1 MIQNKPLLLRA
12 LAGALICIPVYASAG
27 NASYYNT
34 STEAKVFPWKK
45 NKKKETTEEVSKT
58 DFEKIASESNLVS
71 RGMFNVYAQDGK
83 YYFEIPVSLLQ
94 RDMLVVNKLQRVP
107 FELNDAGVNR
117 GTNYETQ
124 MIRFE
129 WNKEEKKIRV
139 RQSRPLPESPEN
151 DAITRS
157 VRDNFISPLIA
168 DFKLEACNAD
178 STSVII
184 QINDIYDGS
193 ETSINNVFDNI
204 NLGTSAVKDL
214 SRIMSIKA
222 FPNNIVAT
230 SELTTKVREGMSAV
244 NVTVEV
250 SSSLVLLPEKPMMGR
265 LDDPKVGYFTKDLL
279 YFSDSQQ
286 KTEEKKYITRWRL
299 EPKPE
304 NREAYLRGEL
314 VEPEKPIVF
323 YIENSTPYR
332 WRKYIKQGIEDWQ
345 VAFERAGFKNAIIAK
360 ELPPEKPIVF
370 YIENST
376 PYRWRKYIKQGIE
389 DWQVAFERAGFK
401 NAIIAKEL
409 PDSIA
414 ANADDINYSVVTYA
428 ASSKANAMGPSIL
441 DPRSGEILEAD
452 IMWWHNVISMVQEW
466 ITVQTGAIDPKARGT
481 KLPDEMMGDAIR
493 FVACH
498 EVGHSLGLRH
508 NMMGSW
514 TFPTDSLRSKS
525 FTDKM
530 NSTASSIMDYA
541 RYNYVAQ
548 PGDGVTAVSPHIGPY
563 DIFAIEYGYRWY
575 GLPTPE
581 AEKDVL
587 YDFLNKHNGRLY
599 KYSEAQDP
607 RSAVDPRAQNEDLGD
622 DPVRS
627 SELGIANLKRIVPE
641 IIKWTT
647 TGEKGQTYEEA
658 SRLYYAVI
666 TQWNNYLYHVMANIG
681 GIYIENTTV
690 GDGVKTYTYV
700 EKEKQEASLDFL
712 LNEVL
717 CYPRWLFDTEISDY
731 TFLLRKNPT
740 GVIEYAPSQILKN
753 TQGYIFW
760 DLLSN
765 DRLMRMLEN
774 ELKNGKKAFTV
785 VEMMDKM
792 HNSIFATTIKGGT
805 PDVME
810 RNLQKG
816 FLDALITAAAESEGV
831 KINKQLTATSGN
843 PYLFHH
849 TPWCSHNEFA
859 IEQAERMGAR
869 RELSFYG
876 GQVNRISDAISV
888 KRGEL
893 LRIKKLLESR
903 RNTSDTAARYHYDD
917 MILRINTALGLK
929 D

>member
-27 NASYYNT
+27 NASYYNA

-124 MIRFE
+124 MVRFE

-204 NLGTSAVKDL
+204 NLGTSAIKDL

-304 NREAYLRGEL
+304 DREAYLRGEL
-314 VEPEKPIVF
+314 VE
-323 YIENSTPYR
+323 
-332 WRKYIKQGIEDWQ
+332 
-345 VAFERAGFKNAIIAK
+345 
-360 ELPPEKPIVF
+360 PEKPIVF

-792 HNSIFATTIKGGT
+792 HNSIFATTIKGGA

-849 TPWCSHNEFA
+849 TPWCSHDEFA

>member
-27 NASYYNT
+27 NASYYNA

-168 DFKLEACNAD
+168 DFKQEACNAD
-178 STSVII
+178 STAVII

-204 NLGTSAVKDL
+204 NLGTSAIKDL

-304 NREAYLRGEL
+304 DREAYLRGEL
-314 VEPEKPIVF
+314 VE
-323 YIENSTPYR
+323 
-332 WRKYIKQGIEDWQ
+332 
-345 VAFERAGFKNAIIAK
+345 
-360 ELPPEKPIVF
+360 PEKPIVF

-587 YDFLNKHNGRLY
+587 YDFLNEHNGRLY

-785 VEMMDKM
+785 VEMMDKI

-849 TPWCSHNEFA
+849 TPWCSHDEFA

>member
-27 NASYYNT
+27 NASYYNA

-58 DFEKIASESNLVS
+58 DFEKVASESNLVS

-178 STSVII
+178 STAVII

-314 VEPEKPIVF
+314 VE
-323 YIENSTPYR
+323 
-332 WRKYIKQGIEDWQ
+332 
-345 VAFERAGFKNAIIAK
+345 
-360 ELPPEKPIVF
+360 PEKPIVF

-849 TPWCSHNEFA
+849 TPWCSHDEFA

>member
-1 MIQNKPLLLRA
+1 MIQNNPLLLRA

-27 NASYYNT
+27 NASYYDA

-178 STSVII
+178 STAVII

-304 NREAYLRGEL
+304 DREAYLRGEL
-314 VEPEKPIVF
+314 VE
-323 YIENSTPYR
+323 
-332 WRKYIKQGIEDWQ
+332 
-345 VAFERAGFKNAIIAK
+345 
-360 ELPPEKPIVF
+360 PEKPIVF

-849 TPWCSHNEFA
+849 TPWCSHDEFA

>member
-27 NASYYNT
+27 NASYYNA

-168 DFKLEACNAD
+168 DFKLEACNTD
-178 STSVII
+178 STAVII

-204 NLGTSAVKDL
+204 NLGTSAIKDL

-250 SSSLVLLPEKPMMGR
+250 SSSLVLLPEKAMMGR

-304 NREAYLRGEL
+304 DREAYLRGEL
-314 VEPEKPIVF
+314 VE
-323 YIENSTPYR
+323 
-332 WRKYIKQGIEDWQ
+332 
-345 VAFERAGFKNAIIAK
+345 
-360 ELPPEKPIVF
+360 PEKPIVF

-647 TGEKGQTYEEA
+647 TGEKGQTYKEA

-816 FLDALITAAAESEGV
+816 FLDALITAAAENEGV

-849 TPWCSHNEFA
+849 TPWCSHDEFA

>member
-27 NASYYNT
+27 NASYYNA

-168 DFKLEACNAD
+168 DFKLEACNTD
-178 STSVII
+178 STAVII

-304 NREAYLRGEL
+304 DREAYLRGEL
-314 VEPEKPIVF
+314 VE
-323 YIENSTPYR
+323 
-332 WRKYIKQGIEDWQ
+332 
-345 VAFERAGFKNAIIAK
+345 
-360 ELPPEKPIVF
+360 PEKPIVF

-849 TPWCSHNEFA
+849 TPWCSHDEFA

>member
-360 ELPPEKPIVF
+360 ELP
-370 YIENST
+370 
-376 PYRWRKYIKQGIE
+376 
-389 DWQVAFERAGFK
+389 
-401 NAIIAKEL
+401 
-409 PDSIA
+409 DSIA

-548 PGDGVTAVSPHIGPY
+548 LGDGVTAVSPHIGPY

-785 VEMMDKM
+785 VEMMDKT

>member
-27 NASYYNT
+27 NASYYNA

-71 RGMFNVYAQDGK
+71 RGMFNVYTQDGK

-204 NLGTSAVKDL
+204 NLGTSAIKDL

-304 NREAYLRGEL
+304 DREAYLRGEL
-314 VEPEKPIVF
+314 VE
-323 YIENSTPYR
+323 
-332 WRKYIKQGIEDWQ
+332 
-345 VAFERAGFKNAIIAK
+345 
-360 ELPPEKPIVF
+360 PEKPIVF

-587 YDFLNKHNGRLY
+587 YDFLNEHNGRLY

-785 VEMMDKM
+785 VEMMDKI

-849 TPWCSHNEFA
+849 TPWCSHDEFA

>member
-360 ELPPEKPIVF
+360 ELP
-370 YIENST
+370 
-376 PYRWRKYIKQGIE
+376 
-389 DWQVAFERAGFK
+389 
-401 NAIIAKEL
+401 
-409 PDSIA
+409 DSIA

-466 ITVQTGAIDPKARGT
+466 ITVQTGAIDPKARGA

>member
-27 NASYYNT
+27 NASYYNA

-204 NLGTSAVKDL
+204 NLGTSAIKDL

-304 NREAYLRGEL
+304 DREAYLRGEL
-314 VEPEKPIVF
+314 VE
-323 YIENSTPYR
+323 
-332 WRKYIKQGIEDWQ
+332 
-345 VAFERAGFKNAIIAK
+345 
-360 ELPPEKPIVF
+360 PEKPIVF

-581 AEKDVL
+581 AEKNVL

-849 TPWCSHNEFA
+849 TPWCSHDEFA

>member
-222 FPNNIVAT
+222 LPNNIVAT

-314 VEPEKPIVF
+314 VE
-323 YIENSTPYR
+323 
-332 WRKYIKQGIEDWQ
+332 
-345 VAFERAGFKNAIIAK
+345 
-360 ELPPEKPIVF
+360 PEKPIVF

-849 TPWCSHNEFA
+849 TPWCSHDEFA

>member
-27 NASYYNT
+27 NASYYNA

-168 DFKLEACNAD
+168 DFKLEACNTD
-178 STSVII
+178 STAVII

-204 NLGTSAVKDL
+204 NLGTSAIKDL

-304 NREAYLRGEL
+304 DREAYLRGEL
-314 VEPEKPIVF
+314 VE
-323 YIENSTPYR
+323 
-332 WRKYIKQGIEDWQ
+332 
-345 VAFERAGFKNAIIAK
+345 
-360 ELPPEKPIVF
+360 PEKPIVF

-575 GLPTPE
+575 GLSTPE

-816 FLDALITAAAESEGV
+816 FLDALITAAAENEGV

-849 TPWCSHNEFA
+849 TPWCSHDEFA

>member
-27 NASYYNT
+27 NASYYNA

-178 STSVII
+178 STAVII

-204 NLGTSAVKDL
+204 NLGTSAIKDL

-304 NREAYLRGEL
+304 DREAYLRGEL

-345 VAFERAGFKNAIIAK
+345 VAFERA
-360 ELPPEKPIVF
+360 
-370 YIENST
+370 
-376 PYRWRKYIKQGIE
+376 R
-389 DWQVAFERAGFK
+389 FK

>member
-27 NASYYNT
+27 NASYYNA

-360 ELPPEKPIVF
+360 ELP
-370 YIENST
+370 
-376 PYRWRKYIKQGIE
+376 
-389 DWQVAFERAGFK
+389 
-401 NAIIAKEL
+401 
-409 PDSIA
+409 DSIA
-414 ANADDINYSVVTYA
+414 VNADDINYSVVTYA

-765 DRLMRMLEN
+765 DRLMRMQEN

>member
-304 NREAYLRGEL
+304 DREAYLRGEL

-360 ELPPEKPIVF
+360 ELP
-370 YIENST
+370 
-376 PYRWRKYIKQGIE
+376 
-389 DWQVAFERAGFK
+389 
-401 NAIIAKEL
+401 
-409 PDSIA
+409 DSIA
-414 ANADDINYSVVTYA
+414 TNADDINYSVVTYA

-831 KINKQLTATSGN
+831 KINKQLTTTSGN

-849 TPWCSHNEFA
+849 TPWCSHDEFA

>member
-27 NASYYNT
+27 NASYYNA

-178 STSVII
+178 STAVII

-204 NLGTSAVKDL
+204 NLGTSAIKDL

-304 NREAYLRGEL
+304 DREAYLRGEL
-314 VEPEKPIVF
+314 VE
-323 YIENSTPYR
+323 
-332 WRKYIKQGIEDWQ
+332 
-345 VAFERAGFKNAIIAK
+345 
-360 ELPPEKPIVF
+360 PEKPIVF

-548 PGDGVTAVSPHIGPY
+548 PRDGVTAVSPHIGPY

-849 TPWCSHNEFA
+849 TPWCSHDEFA

>member
-27 NASYYNT
+27 NASYYNA

-178 STSVII
+178 STAVII

-204 NLGTSAVKDL
+204 NLGTSAIKDL

-304 NREAYLRGEL
+304 DREAYLRGEL

-345 VAFERAGFKNAIIAK
+345 VAFEH
-360 ELPPEKPIVF
+360 
-370 YIENST
+370 
-376 PYRWRKYIKQGIE
+376 
-389 DWQVAFERAGFK
+389 AGFK

-831 KINKQLTATSGN
+831 KINKQLTTTSGN

-849 TPWCSHNEFA
+849 TPWCSHDEFA

>member
-27 NASYYNT
+27 NASYYNA

-58 DFEKIASESNLVS
+58 DFEKIASESNLIS

-178 STSVII
+178 STAVII

-204 NLGTSAVKDL
+204 NLGTSAIKDL

-286 KTEEKKYITRWRL
+286 KTEEKKYITRWRR

-304 NREAYLRGEL
+304 DREAYLRGEL
-314 VEPEKPIVF
+314 VE
-323 YIENSTPYR
+323 
-332 WRKYIKQGIEDWQ
+332 
-345 VAFERAGFKNAIIAK
+345 
-360 ELPPEKPIVF
+360 PEKPIVF

-849 TPWCSHNEFA
+849 TPWCSHDEFA

>member
-314 VEPEKPIVF
+314 VE
-323 YIENSTPYR
+323 
-332 WRKYIKQGIEDWQ
+332 
-345 VAFERAGFKNAIIAK
+345 
-360 ELPPEKPIVF
+360 PEKPIVF

-765 DRLMRMLEN
+765 DRLIRMLEN

>member
-1 MIQNKPLLLRA
+1 MQNKPLLLRA

-27 NASYYNT
+27 NASYYNA

-168 DFKLEACNAD
+168 DFKLEACNTD
-178 STSVII
+178 STAVII

-204 NLGTSAVKDL
+204 NLGTSAIKDL

-304 NREAYLRGEL
+304 DREAYLRGEL
-314 VEPEKPIVF
+314 VE
-323 YIENSTPYR
+323 
-332 WRKYIKQGIEDWQ
+332 
-345 VAFERAGFKNAIIAK
+345 
-360 ELPPEKPIVF
+360 PEKPIVF

-587 YDFLNKHNGRLY
+587 YDFLNEHNGRLY

-849 TPWCSHNEFA
+849 TPWCSHDEFA
-859 IEQAERMGAR
+859 IEQAERMGTR

>member
-27 NASYYNT
+27 NASYYNA

-168 DFKLEACNAD
+168 DFKLEACNTD
-178 STSVII
+178 STAVII

-204 NLGTSAVKDL
+204 NLGTSAIKDL

-304 NREAYLRGEL
+304 DREAYLRGEL
-314 VEPEKPIVF
+314 VE
-323 YIENSTPYR
+323 
-332 WRKYIKQGIEDWQ
+332 
-345 VAFERAGFKNAIIAK
+345 
-360 ELPPEKPIVF
+360 PEKPIVF

-792 HNSIFATTIKGGT
+792 HNSIFATTIKGGA

-849 TPWCSHNEFA
+849 TPWCSHDEFA

>member
-27 NASYYNT
+27 NASYYNA

-204 NLGTSAVKDL
+204 NLGTSAIKDL

-286 KTEEKKYITRWRL
+286 KTKEKKYITRWRL

-304 NREAYLRGEL
+304 DREAYLRGEL
-314 VEPEKPIVF
+314 VE
-323 YIENSTPYR
+323 
-332 WRKYIKQGIEDWQ
+332 
-345 VAFERAGFKNAIIAK
+345 
-360 ELPPEKPIVF
+360 PEKPIVF

-831 KINKQLTATSGN
+831 KINKQLTTTSGN

-849 TPWCSHNEFA
+849 TPWCSHDEFA

>member
-1 MIQNKPLLLRA
+1 MIQNNPLLLRA

-27 NASYYNT
+27 NASYYNA

-168 DFKLEACNAD
+168 DFKQEACNAD
-178 STSVII
+178 STAVII

-204 NLGTSAVKDL
+204 NLGTSAIKDL

-304 NREAYLRGEL
+304 DREAYLRGEL

-360 ELPPEKPIVF
+360 ELP
-370 YIENST
+370 
-376 PYRWRKYIKQGIE
+376 
-389 DWQVAFERAGFK
+389 
-401 NAIIAKEL
+401 
-409 PDSIA
+409 DSIA
-414 ANADDINYSVVTYA
+414 TNADDINYSVVTYA

-849 TPWCSHNEFA
+849 TPWCSHDEFA
-859 IEQAERMGAR
+859 IEQAERMGAK

>member
-27 NASYYNT
+27 NASHCNA

-204 NLGTSAVKDL
+204 NLGTSAIKDL

-304 NREAYLRGEL
+304 DREAYLRGEL
-314 VEPEKPIVF
+314 VE
-323 YIENSTPYR
+323 
-332 WRKYIKQGIEDWQ
+332 
-345 VAFERAGFKNAIIAK
+345 
-360 ELPPEKPIVF
+360 PEKPIVF

-466 ITVQTGAIDPKARGT
+466 ITVQTGAIDPQARGT

-712 LNEVL
+712 LDEVL

-849 TPWCSHNEFA
+849 TPWCSHDEFA

>member
-314 VEPEKPIVF
+314 VE
-323 YIENSTPYR
+323 
-332 WRKYIKQGIEDWQ
+332 
-345 VAFERAGFKNAIIAK
+345 
-360 ELPPEKPIVF
+360 PEKPIVF

-810 RNLQKG
+810 RNVQKG

>member
-83 YYFEIPVSLLQ
+83 YYFKIPVSLLQ

-360 ELPPEKPIVF
+360 ELP
-370 YIENST
+370 
-376 PYRWRKYIKQGIE
+376 
-389 DWQVAFERAGFK
+389 
-401 NAIIAKEL
+401 
-409 PDSIA
+409 DSIA
-414 ANADDINYSVVTYA
+414 VNADDINYSVVTYA

>member
-27 NASYYNT
+27 NASYYNA

-204 NLGTSAVKDL
+204 NLGTSAIKDL

-304 NREAYLRGEL
+304 DREAYLRGEL
-314 VEPEKPIVF
+314 VE
-323 YIENSTPYR
+323 
-332 WRKYIKQGIEDWQ
+332 
-345 VAFERAGFKNAIIAK
+345 
-360 ELPPEKPIVF
+360 PEKPIVF

-831 KINKQLTATSGN
+831 KINKQLTTTSSN

-849 TPWCSHNEFA
+849 TPWCSHDEFA
-859 IEQAERMGAR
+859 IEQAEHMGAR

>member
-304 NREAYLRGEL
+304 NHEAYLRGEL
-314 VEPEKPIVF
+314 VE
-323 YIENSTPYR
+323 
-332 WRKYIKQGIEDWQ
+332 
-345 VAFERAGFKNAIIAK
+345 
-360 ELPPEKPIVF
+360 PEKPIVF

-903 RNTSDTAARYHYDD
+903 RNTSDTAARNHYDD

>member
-27 NASYYNT
+27 NASYYNA

-178 STSVII
+178 STAVII

-304 NREAYLRGEL
+304 DREAYLRGEL
-314 VEPEKPIVF
+314 VE
-323 YIENSTPYR
+323 
-332 WRKYIKQGIEDWQ
+332 
-345 VAFERAGFKNAIIAK
+345 
-360 ELPPEKPIVF
+360 PEKPIVF

-647 TGEKGQTYEEA
+647 TGEKEQTYEEA

-831 KINKQLTATSGN
+831 KINKQLTTTSGN

-849 TPWCSHNEFA
+849 TPWCSHDEFA

>member
-1 MIQNKPLLLRA
+1 M
-12 LAGALICIPVYASAG
+12 ICIPVYASAG
-27 NASYYNT
+27 NASYYNA

-360 ELPPEKPIVF
+360 ELP
-370 YIENST
+370 
-376 PYRWRKYIKQGIE
+376 
-389 DWQVAFERAGFK
+389 
-401 NAIIAKEL
+401 
-409 PDSIA
+409 DSIA
-414 ANADDINYSVVTYA
+414 VNADDINYSVVTYA

-849 TPWCSHNEFA
+849 TPWCSHDEFA

>member
-304 NREAYLRGEL
+304 DREAYLRGEL
-314 VEPEKPIVF
+314 VE
-323 YIENSTPYR
+323 
-332 WRKYIKQGIEDWQ
+332 
-345 VAFERAGFKNAIIAK
+345 
-360 ELPPEKPIVF
+360 PEKPIVF

>member
-27 NASYYNT
+27 NASYYNA

-168 DFKLEACNAD
+168 DFKLEACNTD
-178 STSVII
+178 STAVII

-304 NREAYLRGEL
+304 DREAYLRGEL
-314 VEPEKPIVF
+314 VE
-323 YIENSTPYR
+323 
-332 WRKYIKQGIEDWQ
+332 
-345 VAFERAGFKNAIIAK
+345 
-360 ELPPEKPIVF
+360 PEKPIVF

-587 YDFLNKHNGRLY
+587 YDFLNKHNRRLY

-849 TPWCSHNEFA
+849 TPWCSHDEFA

>member
-1 MIQNKPLLLRA
+1 MIQNNPLLLRA

-27 NASYYNT
+27 NASYYNA

-139 RQSRPLPESPEN
+139 RQSRSLPESPEN

-204 NLGTSAVKDL
+204 NLGTSAIKDL

-304 NREAYLRGEL
+304 DREAYLRGEL

-360 ELPPEKPIVF
+360 ELP
-370 YIENST
+370 
-376 PYRWRKYIKQGIE
+376 
-389 DWQVAFERAGFK
+389 
-401 NAIIAKEL
+401 
-409 PDSIA
+409 DSIA
-414 ANADDINYSVVTYA
+414 TNADDINYSVVTYA

-849 TPWCSHNEFA
+849 TPWCSHDEFA

>member
-27 NASYYNT
+27 NASYYNA

-83 YYFEIPVSLLQ
+83 YYFEIPASLLQ

-124 MIRFE
+124 MVRFE

-204 NLGTSAVKDL
+204 NLGTSAIKDL

-304 NREAYLRGEL
+304 DREAYLRGEL
-314 VEPEKPIVF
+314 VE
-323 YIENSTPYR
+323 
-332 WRKYIKQGIEDWQ
+332 
-345 VAFERAGFKNAIIAK
+345 
-360 ELPPEKPIVF
+360 PEKPIVF

-831 KINKQLTATSGN
+831 KINKQLTTTSGN

-849 TPWCSHNEFA
+849 TPWCSHDEFA

>member
-178 STSVII
+178 STAVII

-204 NLGTSAVKDL
+204 NLGTSAIKDL

-314 VEPEKPIVF
+314 VE
-323 YIENSTPYR
+323 
-332 WRKYIKQGIEDWQ
+332 
-345 VAFERAGFKNAIIAK
+345 
-360 ELPPEKPIVF
+360 PEKPIVF

-849 TPWCSHNEFA
+849 TPWCSHDEFA

>member
-27 NASYYNT
+27 NASYYNA

-58 DFEKIASESNLVS
+58 DFEKIASESNLIS

-178 STSVII
+178 STAVII

-204 NLGTSAVKDL
+204 NLGTSAIKDL

-360 ELPPEKPIVF
+360 ELP
-370 YIENST
+370 
-376 PYRWRKYIKQGIE
+376 
-389 DWQVAFERAGFK
+389 
-401 NAIIAKEL
+401 
-409 PDSIA
+409 DSIA
-414 ANADDINYSVVTYA
+414 VNADDINYSVVTYA

>member
-332 WRKYIKQGIEDWQ
+332 C
-345 VAFERAGFKNAIIAK
+345 
-360 ELPPEKPIVF
+360 
-370 YIENST
+370 
-376 PYRWRKYIKQGIE
+376 RKYIKQGIE

-414 ANADDINYSVVTYA
+414 VNADDINYSVVTYA

>member
-27 NASYYNT
+27 NASYYNA

-58 DFEKIASESNLVS
+58 DFEKIASESNLIS

-178 STSVII
+178 STAVII

-204 NLGTSAVKDL
+204 NLGTSAIKDL

-304 NREAYLRGEL
+304 DREAYLRGEL
-314 VEPEKPIVF
+314 VE
-323 YIENSTPYR
+323 
-332 WRKYIKQGIEDWQ
+332 
-345 VAFERAGFKNAIIAK
+345 
-360 ELPPEKPIVF
+360 PEKPIVF

-599 KYSEAQDP
+599 EYSEAQDP

-849 TPWCSHNEFA
+849 TPWCSHDEFA